1 MSKNENLKKKKE
13 IGVCVGLA
21 RVQFHFALN
30 DDVGFFFVHLF
41 GGAGIKERL
50 QAKTSGP

>member
-1 MSKNENLKKKKE
+1 MKIKKKKKE
-13 IGVCVGLA
+13 IGVCVCVGLA